1 MYQVKKSFLVAITLM
16 ISAALLAQTTPT
28 TTPKSKKDAKR
39 DRVNA
44 LMKMEEEGELVFRK
58 QSIFGFKAVTD
69 GYGISYEIGK
79 FRSNRN
85 AFLIQFELNE
95 RKNKKETKVSGDFN
109 GFQFNS
115 FVPGKENNF
124 FQFKVGAGSQRI
136 IGGKGNKNGVAVALV
151 YAGGLSLGLLKP
163 YYVDVQ
169 SSGPNGQ
176 RFRSTYPTIYDSG
189 YHELGAS
196 GFTVGWGEVKLK
208 PGVHAKTALRFDYGR
223 FNETVTALEVG
234 MNAEYYPQE
243 IQQIYGSAPQHFF
256 FDAYLTLLLGRRK

>member
-1 MYQVKKSFLVAITLM
+1 VKKPFLVVITLM
-16 ISAALLAQTTPT
+16 ISGILLAQTTPPT
-28 TTPKSKKDAKR
+28 KSRKDAKR
-39 DRVNA
+39 ERVNA
-44 LMKMEEEGELVFRK
+44 LMKMEEEGELIFRK

-85 AFLIQFELNE
+85 TFILQFELNE
-95 RKNKKETKVSGDFN
+95 RKHKKETKVSGDFN

-115 FVPGKENNF
+115 FIPGKINNF

-151 YAGGLSLGLLKP
+151 YAGGPTLGLLKP
-163 YYVDVQ
+163 YNVDVE
-169 SSGPNGQ
+169 SNGR

-189 YHELGAS
+189 YREMGAS
-196 GFTVGWGEVKLK
+196 GFTVGWGDVKLK

-234 MNAEYYPQE
+234 MNAEYYFPE
-243 IQQIYGSAPQHFF
+243 IVQIWGSEPQHFF
-256 FDAYLTLLLGRRK
+256 FNAYLTLLLGRRK

>member
-1 MYQVKKSFLVAITLM
+1 VKKPFLVAITLM
-16 ISAALLAQTTPT
+16 ISGILLAQTTPPT
-28 TTPKSKKDAKR
+28 KSRKDAKR
-39 DRVNA
+39 ERVNA
-44 LMKMEEEGELVFRK
+44 LMKMEEEGELIFRK

-85 AFLIQFELNE
+85 TFILQFELNE
-95 RKNKKETKVSGDFN
+95 RKHKKETKVSGDFN

-115 FVPGKENNF
+115 FIPGKINNF

-151 YAGGLSLGLLKP
+151 YAGGPTLGLLKP
-163 YYVDVQ
+163 YNVDVE
-169 SSGPNGQ
+169 SNGR

-189 YHELGAS
+189 YREMGAS
-196 GFTVGWGEVKLK
+196 GFTVGWGDVKLK

-234 MNAEYYPQE
+234 MNAEYYFPE
-243 IQQIYGSAPQHFF
+243 IVQIWGSEPQHFF
-256 FDAYLTLLLGRRK
+256 FNAYLTLLLGRRK

>member
-1 MYQVKKSFLVAITLM
+1 M
-16 ISAALLAQTTPT
+16 ISGILLAQTTPPT
-28 TTPKSKKDAKR
+28 KSRKDAKR
-39 DRVNA
+39 ERVNA
-44 LMKMEEEGELVFRK
+44 LMKMEEEGELIFRK

-85 AFLIQFELNE
+85 TFILQFELNE
-95 RKNKKETKVSGDFN
+95 RKHKKETKVSGDFN

-115 FVPGKENNF
+115 FIPGKINNF

-151 YAGGLSLGLLKP
+151 YAGGPTLGLLKP
-163 YYVDVQ
+163 YNVDVE
-169 SSGPNGQ
+169 SNGR

-189 YHELGAS
+189 YREMGAS
-196 GFTVGWGEVKLK
+196 GFTVGWGDVKLK

-234 MNAEYYPQE
+234 MNAEYYFPE
-243 IQQIYGSAPQHFF
+243 IVQIWGSEPQHFF
-256 FDAYLTLLLGRRK
+256 FNAYLTLLLGRRK

>member
-1 MYQVKKSFLVAITLM
+1 MKKPFLVVITLM
-16 ISAALLAQTTPT
+16 ISGILLAQTTPPT
-28 TTPKSKKDAKR
+28 KSRKDAKR
-39 DRVNA
+39 ERVNA
-44 LMKMEEEGELVFRK
+44 LMKMEEEGELIFRK

-85 AFLIQFELNE
+85 TFILQFELNE
-95 RKNKKETKVSGDFN
+95 RKHKKETKVSGDFN

-115 FVPGKENNF
+115 FIPGKINNF

-151 YAGGLSLGLLKP
+151 YAGGPTLGLLKP
-163 YYVDVQ
+163 YNVDVE
-169 SSGPNGQ
+169 SNGR

-189 YHELGAS
+189 YREMGAS
-196 GFTVGWGEVKLK
+196 GFTVGWGDVKLK

-234 MNAEYYPQE
+234 MNAEYYFPE
-243 IQQIYGSAPQHFF
+243 IVQIWGSEPQHFF
-256 FDAYLTLLLGRRK
+256 FNAYLTLLLGRRK

>member
-1 MYQVKKSFLVAITLM
+1 VKKPFLVLITLL
-16 ISAALLAQTTPT
+16 ISVILFAQNQPP
-28 TTPKSKKDAKR
+28 PKSRKEAKR
-39 DRVNA
+39 ERVNA

-85 AFLIQFELNE
+85 TFILQFELNE
-95 RKNKKETKVSGDFN
+95 RKHKKETKVSGDFN

-115 FVPGKENNF
+115 FVPGKMNNF

-151 YAGGLSLGLLKP
+151 YAGGLSLGILKP
-163 YYVDVQ
+163 YVVDVE
-169 SSGPNGQ
+169 SNGL
-176 RFRSTYPTIYDSG
+176 RFRSTYPKIYDSS
-189 YHELGAS
+189 YRELGAS
-196 GFTVGWGEVKLK
+196 GFTVGWGDAKIK

-243 IQQIYGSAPQHFF
+243 IAQVWGNTPQHFF
-256 FDAYLTLLLGRRK
+256 FNAYLTLLLGKRK

>member
-1 MYQVKKSFLVAITLM
+1 MYRVKKSFLVAITLM

-44 LMKMEEEGELVFRK
+44 LMKMEEEGELIFRK

-85 AFLIQFELNE
+85 SFLLQFELNE
-95 RKNKKETKVSGDFN
+95 RKNKRETKVSGDFN

-136 IGGKGNKNGVAVALV
+136 IGGKG
-151 YAGGLSLGLLKP
+151 
-163 YYVDVQ
+163 
-169 SSGPNGQ
+169 
-176 RFRSTYPTIYDSG
+176 
-189 YHELGAS
+189 
-196 GFTVGWGEVKLK
+196 
-208 PGVHAKTALRFDYGR
+208 
-223 FNETVTALEVG
+223 
-234 MNAEYYPQE
+234 
-243 IQQIYGSAPQHFF
+243 
-256 FDAYLTLLLGRRK
+256 

>member
-1 MYQVKKSFLVAITLM
+1 MKKPFLVAITLM
-16 ISAALLAQTTPT
+16 ISGILLAQTTPPT
-28 TTPKSKKDAKR
+28 KSRKDAKR
-39 DRVNA
+39 ERVNA
-44 LMKMEEEGELVFRK
+44 LMKMEEEGELIFRK

-85 AFLIQFELNE
+85 TFILQFELNE
-95 RKNKKETKVSGDFN
+95 RKHKKETKVSGDFN

-115 FVPGKENNF
+115 FIPGKINNF

-151 YAGGLSLGLLKP
+151 YAGGPTLGLLKP
-163 YYVDVQ
+163 YNVDVE
-169 SSGPNGQ
+169 SNGR

-189 YHELGAS
+189 YREMGAS
-196 GFTVGWGEVKLK
+196 GFTVGWGDVKLK

-234 MNAEYYPQE
+234 MNAEYYFPE
-243 IQQIYGSAPQHFF
+243 IVQIWGSEPQHFF
-256 FDAYLTLLLGRRK
+256 FNAYLTLLLGRRK

>member
-1 MYQVKKSFLVAITLM
+1 VKKPFLVAITLL
-16 ISAALLAQTTPT
+16 ISVILFAQNQPPT
-28 TTPKSKKDAKR
+28 KSRKEAR
-39 DRVNA
+39 RERVNA
-44 LMKMEEEGELVFRK
+44 LLKMEEEGELIFRK

-85 AFLIQFELNE
+85 TFILQFELNE
-95 RKNKKETKVSGDFN
+95 RKHKKETKVSGDFN

-115 FVPGKENNF
+115 FVPGKMNNF

-151 YAGGLSLGLLKP
+151 YAGGASLGMLKP
-163 YYVDVQ
+163 YVVDVE
-169 SSGPNGQ
+169 STGL
-176 RFRSTYPTIYDSG
+176 RFRSTYPKIYDSG
-189 YHELGAS
+189 YTELGAS
-196 GFTVGWGEVKLK
+196 GFTVGWGDVKFK
-208 PGVHAKTALRFDYGR
+208 PGVHAKAAMRFDYGR

-243 IQQIYGSAPQHFF
+243 IEQVWGNEPRHFF
-256 FDAYLTLLLGRRK
+256 FNAYLTLLLGRRK

>member
-1 MYQVKKSFLVAITLM
+1 MYQVKKSFLVAITLL

-39 DRVNA
+39 ERVNA

-85 AFLIQFELNE
+85 AFVLQFELNE

-243 IQQIYGSAPQHFF
+243 IQQIFGSTPQHFF
-256 FDAYLTLLLGRRK
+256 FNAYLTLLLGKRK

>member
-1 MYQVKKSFLVAITLM
+1 MYQVKKSFLVAITLL
-16 ISAALLAQTTPT
+16 ISAALLAQTTPPP
-28 TTPKSKKDAKR
+28 PKSKKDAKR
-39 DRVNA
+39 ERVNA
-44 LMKMEEEGELVFRK
+44 LLKMEEEGELVFRK

-85 AFLIQFELNE
+85 AFILQFELNE
-95 RKNKKETKVSGDFN
+95 RKHKKETKVSGDFN

-124 FQFKVGAGSQRI
+124 FQFKVGAGNQRV
-136 IGGKGNKNGVAVALV
+136 IGGKGNKNGVAVALI

-163 YYVDVQ
+163 YYVDVE
-169 SSGPNGQ
+169 SNGQ
-176 RFRSTYPTIYDSG
+176 RFRSTYPKIYDSG

-208 PGVHAKTALRFDYGR
+208 PGAQAKAALRFDYGR

-243 IQQIYGSAPQHFF
+243 IQQIYGSTPQHFF
-256 FDAYLTLLLGRRK
+256 FNAYLTLLLGKRK

>member
-1 MYQVKKSFLVAITLM
+1 MYRVKKSFLVAITLM
-16 ISAALLAQTTPT
+16 ISATLLAQTTPT

-39 DRVNA
+39 ERVNA
-44 LMKMEEEGELVFRK
+44 LMKMEEEGELIFRK

-85 AFLIQFELNE
+85 AFLLQFELNE

-243 IQQIYGSAPQHFF
+243 IQQIYGSMPQHFF

>member
-1 MYQVKKSFLVAITLM
+1 VKKSFLVAITLL
-16 ISAALLAQTTPT
+16 ISIIAFAQNQPPT
-28 TTPKSKKDAKR
+28 KSRKEAKR
-39 DRVNA
+39 ERVNA

-85 AFLIQFELNE
+85 TFILQFELNE
-95 RKNKKETKVSGDFN
+95 RKHKKETKVSGDFN

-115 FVPGKENNF
+115 FVPGKINNF

-163 YYVDVQ
+163 YVVDVE
-169 SSGPNGQ
+169 SNGL
-176 RFRSTYPTIYDSG
+176 RFRSTYPKIYDSG
-189 YHELGAS
+189 YSELGAS
-196 GFTVGWGEVKLK
+196 GFTVGWGDVKLK

-243 IQQIYGSAPQHFF
+243 IEQIWGNKPQNFF
-256 FDAYLTLLLGRRK
+256 FNAYLTLLLGRRK